1 MKVEIPGQGKV
12 IAHYGEDAQSMIHME
27 ECAELIQAISKM
39 RRVKKAYLDGA
50 VDDDSEAYYNLVE
63 ECADV
68 LICIE
73 QVMEMYGISDQEIQ
87 IMVDKKV
94 ARQEARMD
102 ESDRRLFERQSV
114 H

>member
-1 MKVEIPGQGKV
+1 MKVEIPGQGRV

-39 RRVKKAYLDGA
+39 RRVKKAFLEGR
-50 VDDDSEAYYNLVE
+50 VDDDNESYYNLVE
-63 ECADV
+63 ELADV

-73 QVMEMYGISDQEIQ
+73 QIREMYGISDQEIQ
-87 IMVDKKV
+87 VMVDRKV
-94 ARQEARMD
+94 ARQEVRMN
-102 ESDRRLFERQSV
+102 ELDRRLFEGQPV

>member
-1 MKVEIPGQGKV
+1 MNIDVPGQGRV
-12 IAHYGEDAQSMIHME
+12 IAHYGEEAQSMVHME

-68 LICIE
+68 LICLE
-73 QVMEMYGISDQEIQ
+73 QIQEMYGISDQEIQ
-87 IMVDKKV
+87 IMVDKKM
-94 ARQEARMD
+94 ARQEERMH
-102 ESDRRLFERQSV
+102 ESDRRLFERQPV
-114 H
+114 R